1 VNSEESVSRL
11 RLAFERHSSSI
22 LGYSIRRT
30 RSAQDAADVLAETM
44 VVAWRR
50 VEEMPEEPETI
61 LWLYGIARNVQ
72 LNLARGE
79 LRRNRLSMKMSH
91 LLDEV
96 VPPADEIQLENATDV
111 RRALE
116 SLSENEREVLVLTAV
131 EGLSPS
137 EIASLLDM
145 NASTVRTHLHRARE
159 SMRALLDS
167 QATTKEE
174 SGMWTERDVE
184 KNTEMGKRK

>member
-1 VNSEESVSRL
+1 MNSEESISRL
-11 RLAFERHSSSI
+11 RSAFDRHSSSI
-22 LGYSIRRT
+22 LGYAIRRT
-30 RSAQDAADVLAETM
+30 RSSQDAADVLAETM

-91 LLDEV
+91 LLDEA

-111 RRALE
+111 RRALQ
-116 SLSENEREVLVLTAV
+116 SLSENEREVLVLAAV

-174 SGMWTERDVE
+174 SGIWTERDVE

>member
-1 VNSEESVSRL
+1 MNSEESVSRL
-11 RLAFERHSSSI
+11 RSVFERHSSSI
-22 LGYSIRRT
+22 LGYAIRRT
-30 RSAQDAADVLAETM
+30 RSTQDAADVLAETM

-79 LRRNRLSMKMSH
+79 VRRNRLSMKISH
-91 LLDEV
+91 LVDEV

-131 EGLSPS
+131 EGLGPS

-145 NASTVRTHLHRARE
+145 NASTIRTHLHRARE
-159 SMRALLDS
+159 SMRALLNPPV
-167 QATTKEE
+167 ATKDDL
-174 SGMWTERDVE
+174 GIRTERALD
-184 KNTEMGKRK
+184 KNTEFGRR